1 MLLQLDKVDDIEKNS
16 LLDDKIYPLYRH
28 HWNVHLETLQC
39 ITLIGLGPYN
49 YLSTLPLS
57 TTIIFSF
64 ETLPTVL
71 YFLLFILLRTRN
83 IPTLRCFID
92 SL

>member
-16 LLDDKIYPLYRH
+16 LLDDKVYPLYRH

-49 YLSTLPLS
+49 YLTP
-57 TTIIFSF
+57 
-64 ETLPTVL
+64 P
-71 YFLLFILLRTRN
+71 LFIDVPVPSQVNERSN
-83 IPTLRCFID
+83 I
-92 SL
+92 

>member
-16 LLDDKIYPLYRH
+16 LLDDKAYPLYRH

-49 YLSTLPLS
+49 YLTPP
-57 TTIIFSF
+57 F
-64 ETLPTVL
+64 
-71 YFLLFILLRTRN
+71 
-83 IPTLRCFID
+83 FID
-92 SL
+92 VLVPSQVNERSNI